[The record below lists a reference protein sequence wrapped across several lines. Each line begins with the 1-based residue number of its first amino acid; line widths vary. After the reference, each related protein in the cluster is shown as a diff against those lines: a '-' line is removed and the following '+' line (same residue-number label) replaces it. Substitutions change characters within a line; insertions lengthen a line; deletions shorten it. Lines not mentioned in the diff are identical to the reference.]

1 MLQLWVADCKGT
13 IIYIFCKF
21 FPLFFS
27 YLCFAFPKG
36 KHSFMDV
43 GQLAQMI
50 RELVPSNGEIA
61 LPGVGVF
68 VVEEVPASFSDR
80 GYTVNPPYMR
90 LAFRQKESSDNSLVK
105 LYARDKSISE
115 KEAATILGGFFKR
128 LASVLKEK
136 KSIALPGLGRL
147 RATNENIFFFVQN
160 QDIDIYPQGFG
171 LGSIS
176 LKTLTSAE
184 EEEDLLLE
192 IEDDVPEE
200 IPGQAG
206 DDRKVAGA
214 DARRNAW
221 RIVLFGVLGLVVLF
235 FALLAILG
243 RVAPQVVDPL
253 LYNSEELQLLRSL
266 MI

>member
-1 MLQLWVADCKGT
+1 
-13 IIYIFCKF
+13 
-21 FPLFFS
+21 
-27 YLCFAFPKG
+27 
-36 KHSFMDV
+36 MDV

-206 DDRKVAGA
+206 DDLVVAGA

>member
-1 MLQLWVADCKGT
+1 
-13 IIYIFCKF
+13 
-21 FPLFFS
+21 
-27 YLCFAFPKG
+27 
-36 KHSFMDV
+36 MDV
-43 GQLAQMI
+43 SQLAQMI
-50 RELVPSNGEIA
+50 RELVPTKEEIA

-68 VVEEVPASFSDR
+68 VVEEVPAAFSDR
-80 GYTVNPPYMR
+80 GYTVNPPYLR
-90 LAFRQKESSDNSLVK
+90 LSFRQKESSDNSLVK

-128 LASVLKEK
+128 LAAVLKDK

-176 LKTLTSAE
+176 LKTLTSAQD
-184 EEEDLLLE
+184 EEDLLLE
-192 IEDDVPEE
+192 IEDDVPEPAQAPAGE
-200 IPGQAG
+200 ILSSSQ
-206 DDRKVAGA
+206 GA
-214 DARRNAW
+214 ARAW
-221 RIVLFGVLGLVVLF
+221 RIVLWSVLGLVALF
-235 FALLAILG
+235 FALLAVLG
-243 RVAPQVVDPL
+243 RVAPQIVDPL